1 MTLIILPLLAKQTM
15 GVLPT
20 MVISQL
26 FVCAGSLFFPYATMG
41 VLPSDTACYINM
53 RWFPKMVLPKN

>member
-20 MVISQL
+20 MAISQL
-26 FVCAGSLFFPYATMG
+26 FVCAGSFFPYTTMG

-53 RWFPKMVLPKN
+53 WWFPKMVLPKN